1 MIRRRQRIQGQLD
14 LVTALLHL
22 ARIQA
27 IQQCHPGTGI
37 SSGHA
42 SSQMESLLMQLAMAA
57 LSQFGGGGFGGGGFG
72 GGGFGGGGMGVPFGG
87 GYGMPT
93 RPRPITYPQAP
104 VMRPAPAPI
113 HTQGPAM
120 QASTLAATTCLLRN
134 GELSRQ
140 QAITMLDRQGQRMG
154 WAPGWGRSIPVN
166 VVDRTIAG
174 AGGCRALLASIRSGY
189 GSGPTQMAGS
199 GLGSR
204 SQQEGFGLYPYR

>member
-1 MIRRRQRIQGQLD
+1 
-14 LVTALLHL
+14 
-22 ARIQA
+22 
-27 IQQCHPGTGI
+27 
-37 SSGHA
+37 
-42 SSQMESLLMQLAMAA
+42 MESLLMQLAMAA

-93 RPRPITYPQAP
+93 RPRPIAYPQGP

-113 HTQGPAM
+113 QTQGPAM

-140 QAITMLDRQGQRMG
+140 QAMTMLDRQGQRMG

-166 VVDRTIAG
+166 IVDRTIAG
-174 AGGCRALLASIRSGY
+174 AGGCRALLAGIRNGQRSGT
-189 GSGPTQMAGS
+189 TQVAGG